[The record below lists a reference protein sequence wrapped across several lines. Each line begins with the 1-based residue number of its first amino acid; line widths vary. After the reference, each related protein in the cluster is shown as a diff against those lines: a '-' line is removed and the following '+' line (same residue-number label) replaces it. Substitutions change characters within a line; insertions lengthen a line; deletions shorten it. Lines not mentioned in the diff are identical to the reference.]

1 MAMERKDFSDKVD
14 FLADNNI
21 SHLEENPK
29 LENEVVLKSS
39 LDNLGLLATV
49 KRFRKVRYYSDLAS
63 IS

>member
-1 MAMERKDFSDKVD
+1 MTMERKDLSDKVD
-14 FLADNNI
+14 ILAANNI

-29 LENEVVLKSS
+29 LETDLVLKSS

-49 KRFRKVRYYSDLAS
+49 KRFRKVRYYNDLAS